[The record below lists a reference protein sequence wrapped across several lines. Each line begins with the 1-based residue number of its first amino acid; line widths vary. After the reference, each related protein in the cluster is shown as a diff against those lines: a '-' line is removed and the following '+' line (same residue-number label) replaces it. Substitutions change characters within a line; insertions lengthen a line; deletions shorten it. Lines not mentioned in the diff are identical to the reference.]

1 MYRSL
6 SATPAPVAPPCGARV
21 GVETLR
27 GQIVVQVL
35 VGTAPRRGLGG
46 LVAV

>member
-1 MYRSL
+1 M
-6 SATPAPVAPPCGARV
+6 TPAPVAPPCGARV
-21 GVETLR
+21 GVETLS
-27 GQIVVQVL
+27 GQIVVQLL